1 MKPFKNLCV
10 NNYVSSNTRDTKQKT
25 HMIFQEEHAR
35 MTIIEGII
43 HTYSQFFN
51 WEMWVQVLSD
61 PVSWGLIGTLVIL
74 EGLLSADNALVL
86 AVMVKHLPEKQ
97 RRKALFYG
105 LLGAYIFRFIA
116 IGIGVFLIELWWVKI
131 LGAGYLAWL
140 SIKYFIDKKR
150 EADAEED
157 EVEGINQKGLLIR
170 LFGTFWGTV
179 VAVEL
184 MDIAFSVDS
193 VLAAFGVSQQ
203 VWVLLLGGM
212 LGVLMMRG
220 IAGVFLKLIDRV
232 PELETSA
239 YILILIISAKML
251 LGVADIHIKHEYF
264 FIVLI
269 ITFAATFV
277 VHFMNKKKEAAG
289 E

>member
-1 MKPFKNLCV
+1 
-10 NNYVSSNTRDTKQKT
+10 
-25 HMIFQEEHAR
+25 
-35 MTIIEGII
+35 MTIIEGIL

-51 WEMWVQVLSD
+51 WGMWVEVLSN
-61 PVSWGLIGTLVIL
+61 PVSWGLIGTLIIL

-97 RRKALFYG
+97 RRRALFYG
-105 LLGAYIFRFIA
+105 LLGAYAFRFIA

-140 SIKYFIDKKR
+140 SIKYFIDKKKA
-150 EADAEED
+150 ADAEE
-157 EVEGINQKGLLIR
+157 EEIEGMNQGGLLIR

-179 VAVEL
+179 AAVEL

-193 VLAAFGVSQQ
+193 VLAAFGVSNQI
-203 VWVLLLGGM
+203 WVLLLGGM

-220 IAGVFLKLIDRV
+220 IAGVFLKLIDNV

-239 YILILIISAKML
+239 YILILIIAVKML
-251 LGVADIHIKHEYF
+251 LGVANIHIDHIYF
-264 FIVLI
+264 FIILL

-277 VHFMNKKKEAAG
+277 VHFMNKKKEATG